1 MSMCWNANI
10 IFNHTMQTHFEENY
24 VLHPAFQATLVP
36 NPLHKGCWFFFSP
49 NAEYHIGTQFVAGRF
64 VVQLKCRCSIA
75 IIVSR
80 EWRDPWAGALPKW
93 QGVDDFPCT
102 FITKS
107 WCLGNIIKKAKE
119 VRTNRKTVGV
129 STPNKMAF
137 SFPGRPFSWQTAIC
151 WA

>member
-1 MSMCWNANI
+1 
-10 IFNHTMQTHFEENY
+10 MQTLF
-24 VLHPAFQATLVP
+24 LIIQCRLISRKIMCCIQRSRQLLFQILCTKDAD
-36 NPLHKGCWFFFSP
+36 FFFSP